1 MDPRTILFGG
11 HRVAMLP
18 TGGAPIYYAE
28 DMLGSSRVIVTNSG
42 AVCYDADFYPFGGER
57 AVVNTC
63 AQNYKFEG
71 KERDAETQNDDFG
84 AREYSWRAG
93 RWLSADWSAIPAPVP
108 YANLSNPQTLNLYAM
123 VADDPETFADL
134 DGHEQNAISADGTP
148 AAAAATTTGQAPAC
162 GPGAASG
169 CPAQDQNAIGFKTP
183 GEAAIAALS
192 IANPQS
198 IKDNKEIGGLIY
210 QDKAGLYHY
219 TSGIEATEEHV
230 NPFKSPAPEGT
241 KIVGD
246 YHTHGDYS
254 WENRDGTI
262 TRTSNPKKDNL
273 KSDHFSKDDI
283 RKVYLNNRVFDRT
296 DYTSYLGTPSGK
308 FKVYDPRVGKEQ
320 ILQ

>member
-1 MDPRTILFGG
+1 LVRITQGDYAVTLYDAWANLTAQAPASGYGGCTGYQPQSYSATAANQLSGFNYDTSGNTLWDGVYSYTWDGESQLQTAGGVTYSYDGSGRRAAKVGGKLYWYGSGGEVLAETDASGNVQNEYVYFGG

-57 AVVNTC
+57 AVVNSC

-134 DGHEQNAISADGTP
+134 NGHNALERLHPGSGMMIQ
-148 AAAAATTTGQAPAC
+148 AARNDSSC
-162 GPGAASG
+162 
-169 CPAQDQNAIGFKTP
+169 
-183 GEAAIAALS
+183 
-192 IANPQS
+192 
-198 IKDNKEIGGLIY
+198 
-210 QDKAGLYHY
+210 
-219 TSGIEATEEHV
+219 
-230 NPFKSPAPEGT
+230 
-241 KIVGD
+241 
-246 YHTHGDYS
+246 
-254 WENRDGTI
+254 
-262 TRTSNPKKDNL
+262 
-273 KSDHFSKDDI
+273 
-283 RKVYLNNRVFDRT
+283 
-296 DYTSYLGTPSGK
+296 
-308 FKVYDPRVGKEQ
+308 
-320 ILQ
+320 